1 MVTGLLSQIDLYKS
15 IHPCLEKAIDHI
27 LKMDLENLSV
37 GKYEIDGDDIFYM
50 VNEYWTKSVTE
61 CEPERHRK
69 YTDIQ
74 VMVRGT
80 EKFGYAP
87 YKNQQP
93 STGFLSGNDVAF
105 YQVPPQDM
113 DYITLSPGRFILFFP
128 TDIHQ
133 PEVFTG
139 EPALVK
145 KLVVKVNTLLA
156 IRSY

>member
-61 CEPERHRK
+61 CEPERHRQ

-74 VMVRGT
+74 VMVRGNR
-80 EKFGYAP
+80 KIWICAL
-87 YKNQQP
+87 YKP
-93 STGFLSGNDVAF
+93 TTFHGLS
-105 YQVPPQDM
+105 
-113 DYITLSPGRFILFFP
+113 
-128 TDIHQ
+128 
-133 PEVFTG
+133 
-139 EPALVK
+139 
-145 KLVVKVNTLLA
+145 
-156 IRSY
+156 IR